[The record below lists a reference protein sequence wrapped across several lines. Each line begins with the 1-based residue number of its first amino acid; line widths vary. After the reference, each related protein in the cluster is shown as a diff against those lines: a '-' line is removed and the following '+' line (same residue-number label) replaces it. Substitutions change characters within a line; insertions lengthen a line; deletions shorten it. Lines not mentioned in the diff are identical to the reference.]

1 MNEWM
6 NKLFSRYFLRKN
18 PDLESQTWL
27 GYQYHC
33 NCEILAL
40 FRATP
45 SMTTAFLKALLRVTH
60 GWLIRVSTRG
70 MAC

>member
-1 MNEWM
+1 MNTWM

-18 PDLESQTWL
+18 PDLAGQTWL
-27 GYQYHC
+27 GYQ
-33 NCEILAL
+33 CEVLAV
-40 FRATP
+40 FCTTP

-60 GWLIRVSTRG
+60 GWLITVSARV